1 MHKVYLPVAID
12 IYFRAVALLP
22 CPQLWAILFFFMILL
37 LGLDSQ
43 FVGLEAI
50 ITAVTDMYP
59 QYRKGMKRQY
69 LLFTIVGV
77 SFAVGLTMCLDVSG
91 TYLYYI
97 INYNIR
103 VEFIFLH
110 CSITMERLVFVC
122 YGFVYASAWL
132 LVGYTVS
139 KKHCLISL
147 NWKWT
152 KVTIDYSLYKV

>member
-1 MHKVYLPVAID
+1 MSHI

-77 SFAVGLTMCLDVSG
+77 SFAVGLTMCLDVSS
-91 TYLYYI
+91 TYIYTATYKQSYKGGIYIFTLFDYYGASGI
-97 INYNIR
+97 CLLWLCLCECLAVGWI
-103 VEFIFLH
+103 
-110 CSITMERLVFVC
+110 
-122 YGFVYASAWL
+122 YG
-132 LVGYTVS
+132 
-139 KKHCLISL
+139 K
-147 NWKWT
+147 
-152 KVTIDYSLYKV
+152 

>member
-1 MHKVYLPVAID
+1 MPYIL
-12 IYFRAVALLP
+12 YFRAVALLP

-97 INYNIR
+97 IKYK
-103 VEFIFLH
+103 L
-110 CSITMERLVFVC
+110 
-122 YGFVYASAWL
+122 
-132 LVGYTVS
+132 
-139 KKHCLISL
+139 
-147 NWKWT
+147 
-152 KVTIDYSLYKV
+152 LYKGGIYIFTLFDYYGASGICLLWLCLCECLAVGWVYGK